1 MDTYPTNMIKSNIVG
16 SAIVCANDIST
27 LGQTMLHIHEYKTLN
42 TNTIVYKVN
51 TFLY

>member
-27 LGQTMLHIHEYKTLN
+27 LGQTMLHIHEYKN
-42 TNTIVYKVN
+42 TKHKHNRV
-51 TFLY
+51 